1 MNGGIK
7 FDLSGFQAGLRR
19 KLAATKRAVPEV
31 LNQAAKNIC
40 LRAIAFTPKADPT
53 AIERELT
60 SGGMAFR
67 LLQSRSF
74 QGRLPKSLRGFTR
87 GTHSRKQLN
96 DAVRKLVVLRRR
108 SAGYIKAG
116 WIKAAQEF
124 GGAARG
130 RVSEKSLAGRG
141 YGVRATQSSAKAIGA
156 NLARGAS
163 TIGADA
169 LQKALDYVGQ
179 DMTAYAEKKLAQPWK

>member
-1 MNGGIK
+1 MSASIK
-7 FDLSGFQAGLRR
+7 FDLAGFQRGLRA
-19 KLAATKRAVPEV
+19 KLAATKRAEAEV
-31 LNQAAKNIC
+31 LNQAAKNVC
-40 LRAIAFTPKADPT
+40 LRAIAYTPKADPA

-60 SGGMAFR
+60 KGGLAFR

-96 DAVRKLVVLRRR
+96 DAVRKLVTLRRR

-141 YGVRATQSSAKAIGA
+141 YGVRATQGNLKAIGV
-156 NLARGAS
+156 NLARGAG
-163 TIGADA
+163 TVGADA
-169 LQKALDYVGQ
+169 LQKALNYVGK
-179 DMTAYAEKKLAQPWK
+179 DMLSYAEKKIAGVWK